1 MRNSVA
7 GGGAEPVKRIFIMW
21 SRSRH
26 MLSAYFTLALR
37 RRRRNS
43 PIFVFVQ
50 PILYYFHNILEIFY
64 NTSEEVSLIIHV

>member
-1 MRNSVA
+1 MLR

-26 MLSAYFTLALR
+26 MLSAYFILAVR
-37 RRRRNS
+37 RRHRNN
-43 PIFVFVQ
+43 PFFVFVE

-64 NTSEEVSLIIHV
+64 NTSVEVSLILHF